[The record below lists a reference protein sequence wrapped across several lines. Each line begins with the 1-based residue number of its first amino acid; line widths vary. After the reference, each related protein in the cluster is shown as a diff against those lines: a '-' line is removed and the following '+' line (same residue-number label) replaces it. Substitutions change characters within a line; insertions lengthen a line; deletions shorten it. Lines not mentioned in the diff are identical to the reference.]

1 MVRAI
6 SWLTKA
12 RRELK
17 YFLWRT
23 FTVLVLLLNTKIEYN
38 EDVIEVFAATKFLT
52 LIEAYY

>member
-1 MVRAI
+1 MVRSI